1 MPILAHDWVR
11 HSGTVVGNGHCVALL
26 QHLSSVGHTSAWRPG
41 ERVQGTGLAQGTCI
55 ATFDRHGRYANA
67 GDGSSHAAI
76 YLEPEP
82 SAPGSIRVFDQW
94 IGHAANPRTIRDKA
108 GAGPAADDAGRY
120 RTIEVA
126 T

>member
-1 MPILAHDWVR
+1 MPILAHGWER
-11 HSGTVVGNGHCVALL
+11 YSGTVVGNGHCVPLL
-26 QHLSSVGHTSAWRPG
+26 QHLSSVGHTSAWRAG
-41 ERVQGTGLAQGTCI
+41 ERVQGAELPQGTCI
-55 ATFDRHGRYANA
+55 ATFASNGRYANA

-76 YLEPEP
+76 YLETEP

-94 IGHAANPRTIRDKA
+94 AGHPASSRTIRDKA
-108 GAGPAADDAGRY
+108 GAGSAADDAGRY